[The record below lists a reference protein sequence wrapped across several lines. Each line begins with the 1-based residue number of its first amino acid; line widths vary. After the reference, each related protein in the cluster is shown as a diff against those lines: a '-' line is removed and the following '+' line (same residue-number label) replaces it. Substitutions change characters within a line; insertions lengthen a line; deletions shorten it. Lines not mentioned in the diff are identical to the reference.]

1 MKVNK
6 YTMGRFDDFIAEVKG
21 RAKKIYFRLEQSVS
35 TPEPIV
41 VDGQV
46 RQPPTI
52 FRAAIILTAVDEANE
67 RGEKNFWIHLWR
79 TMSSKINTKEDVDKW
94 DMEVAQSMSK
104 LKQDIQGMA
113 PGLIAV
119 DGFVE
124 VI

>member
-1 MKVNK
+1 MVNK

-21 RAKKIYFRLEQSVS
+21 KAKKIYFRLEQSVS
-35 TPEPIV
+35 NPEPHV
-41 VDGQV
+41 VDGALI
-46 RQPPTI
+46 QPPTV
-52 FRAAIILTAVDEANE
+52 FRAAIILTAVDD
-67 RGEKNFWIHLWR
+67 EKNFWVHLWR
-79 TMSSKINTKEDVDKW
+79 TMSSKITTKEEADKW

-113 PGLIAV
+113 PGLIAI